1 MYSRYSNVKSFID
14 FLDYAFLT
22 GDEFNQYL
30 EEFLDQQFHGAVKVY
45 YELKDKDKEVYEFGS
60 KGEGANS
67 YSKNVNYRDGYSVEI
82 ELWAKNEEIS
92 IESCKTIFSTYWNS
106 WYNNDTC
113 GLPSASQIEVVKKIE
128 NTVSR
133 WKSDEC
139 NIAFIMI
146 DLDHFK
152 KVNDTHDHETG
163 TRVISE
169 YSRLLYRHLYRTCI
183 IIHQSGDEF
192 NVLTRDNN
200 AVEILNRVYLLKKV
214 ISSHRFL
221 DAKELE
227 LTMAC
232 GAWINGDE
240 RKYYDIRNKAE
251 EAYNPNGVKQRNSIR
266 FYSKRTV
273 KVQEENVRLSIARL
287 IGNLS
292 KHYLFHNIYLDYIA
306 ELTRIVENL
315 GDIQHEVDG
324 FLDWVTFDCLD
335 NSYQRCPICTNTIDF
350 DHRVSR
356 LDIGLAVLQGVLNNN
371 RINGSSISFSI
382 QNGTLVIK
390 ANNNSIFQLTSL
402 MIGDFE
408 WSINNFKSISQEVDV
423 RNTILVQPGYN
434 SVIGVPMDIFYA
446 VVPVDERPTIGG
458 GLPDFWAAAMASL
471 INCTE
476 ENPNVNSVVLNS
488 NNGNINRIRYYLEKL
503 SNLGDDDIDYLSKK
517 TYKTET
523 SIRRFISAVKDN
535 IHVINEPQELIMH
548 VFDSC
553 SQLKYEKKK
562 SITEISPSQFLV
574 RSLSDESIAL
584 QICDGCR
591 TNSLAQAFPIVLE
604 LLRKNP
610 ATHKINKEPLELKEL
625 IAFKVVLS
633 TPLNDVLP
641 IYYGYDKD
649 KHELEEYYNKNFVD
663 ENGLFRKRLIRN
675 NQLNNMIKHVT
686 NTINNGDYS
695 TRRALLVVDN
705 DSSSSSNYSP
715 LGLVSIW
722 LAPRWKEER
731 IIIDYCYTWRTV
743 EAIVGFPFSMYASI
757 KYSEWLNTEI
767 KKSVISE
774 KQPIIEMGSLTYF
787 AYSLHMYTNKENM
800 SIARGIVN
808 EVSI

>member
-1 MYSRYSNVKSFID
+1 MNSRYSTVKSFID

-22 GDEFNQYL
+22 GDEFDKYL
-30 EEFLDQQFHGAVKVY
+30 EEFLDEQFHGAVKIY
-45 YELKDKDKEVYEFGS
+45 YKLKDKDKEVYEFGS

-106 WYNNDTC
+106 WYNYETC
-113 GLPSASQIEVVKKIE
+113 GLPSAAHTEVVKKIE

-139 NIAFIMI
+139 NITFIMI

-163 TRVISE
+163 TKVISE
-169 YSRLLYRHLYRTCI
+169 YSRLLFRHLYRTCI

-200 AVEILNRVYLLKKV
+200 AVEILNRVYLLKKD
-214 ISSHRFL
+214 ISSHKFS
-221 DAKELE
+221 DAKEID

-240 RKYYDIRNKAE
+240 RQYIAIRNKAE
-251 EAYNPNGVKQRNSIR
+251 EAYKLNGEKLRNSIR
-266 FYSKRTV
+266 FCSKTTA
-273 KVQEENVRLSIARL
+273 KVHEEDVRLSIARL

-306 ELTRIVENL
+306 ELTRKVDNL
-315 GDIQHEVDG
+315 DDIQNEVDS
-324 FLDWVTFDCLD
+324 FLFWVKFDYLD
-335 NSYQRCPICTNTIDF
+335 NSYQRCSVCTNITDF

-371 RINGSSISFSI
+371 RINDTNVSFMI
-382 QNGTLVIK
+382 QNGTLEINVDRR
-390 ANNNSIFQLTSL
+390 SIFQLASITIS
-402 MIGDFE
+402 DFE
-408 WSINNFKSISQEVDV
+408 WSINNFKLIPQEIDV

-434 SVIGVPMDIFYA
+434 SVIDVPKDIFYS
-446 VVPVDERPTIGG
+446 VIPVDERPTIGG

-488 NNGNINRIRYYLEKL
+488 SNGYINRIRYYLEEL
-503 SNLGDDDIDYLSKK
+503 SNLDEDDIDYLSKK

-523 SIRRFISAVKDN
+523 SIRRFINSVKGN
-535 IHVINEPQELIMH
+535 IHIINEAQELITH

-553 SQLKYEKKK
+553 SQLKYEKKRN
-562 SITEISPSQFLV
+562 ITEASPSQFLV
-574 RSLSDESIAL
+574 RSLSDDSIAL

-641 IYYGYDKD
+641 IYYSYDKD
-649 KHELEEYYNKNFVD
+649 KHELEDYYNKNFVD
-663 ENGLFRKRLIRN
+663 ENGLFRKRLIKN
-675 NQLNNMIKHVT
+675 NQLDNMIKHVT
-686 NTINNGDYS
+686 NSINNGDYS

-722 LAPRWKEER
+722 LAPRWKENR

-757 KYSEWLNTEI
+757 KYSEWLNIQI
-767 KKSVISE
+767 KKSVARE
-774 KQPIIEMGSLTYF
+774 KQSLIEMGSLTYF
-787 AYSLHMYTNKENM
+787 AYSLHMYTNKENL